1 MAESALTLMQTLAD
15 AHLYPFATR
24 LCDWLVTELNR
35 SNEPVPGFTESRAK
49 ALLRAANVID
59 EPTLHSFARLMDVE
73 TAVSGVTA
81 VRLALY
87 DLLNETNLATA
98 SEIQA
103 IAAAATHSKT
113 PDQPSP
119 IPWLTLAV
127 AAYAWKSEYP
137 LHQLDPA
144 SPPGEF
150 SPAGQ
155 VVKRAAFFLRQQ
167 VQRSATERDKLG
179 RKLAYVPANAPNL
192 DQLPAEA
199 PIPPLPPHFRPP
211 IPVRYP
217 EVARETLQITPDEPL
232 PPPPAQRGDPL
243 TVQPEEVPGSSAS
256 VTRMP
261 PIHISAEQIPPE
273 RPDRSQA
280 ARVRRAA
287 NPPAPVSTSAP
298 AHSTPPPASGF
309 SDGVR
314 QLFGRGREPMKSTKL
329 RVLVTEYPDG
339 PGIYGLQVK
348 VTCKGVKSFVAGTT
362 NRQGQF
368 LCELPVRL
376 QSGLTYDV
384 DVSWPPEL
392 GGKTERKSITL
403 HADRTEFSL
412 PFFSRLNKESA
423 G

>member
-1 MAESALTLMQTLAD
+1 MAESALTLIKALAD
-15 AHLYPFATR
+15 AHLHPFATR

-35 SNEPVPGFTESRAK
+35 SSDPVPGFTESRAK

-59 EPTLHSFARLMDVE
+59 GPTLHSFARLVAAE
-73 TAVSGVTA
+73 TAVAPETP
-81 VRLALY
+81 VRLALF
-87 DLLNETNLATA
+87 DLLNETNLATV
-98 SEIQA
+98 SETQA
-103 IAAAATHSKT
+103 LAAAATLSET
-113 PDQPSP
+113 PQSP
-119 IPWLTLAV
+119 IPWLSLAI

-137 LHQLDPA
+137 LHQLDPT

-167 VQRSATERDKLG
+167 VQRSATERDKLA
-179 RKLAYVPANAPNL
+179 RKLAYAPPSAPNL
-192 DQLPAEA
+192 DQLPTEA

-232 PPPPAQRGDPL
+232 PPPPAQRSDSL
-243 TVQPEEVPGSSAS
+243 TVQPEEMPGDSAS
-256 VTRMP
+256 VMRMP
-261 PIHISAEQIPPE
+261 PIRISEEQIPPE
-273 RPDRSQA
+273 RPDRAQA
-280 ARVRRAA
+280 ARTRRAA
-287 NPPAPVSTSAP
+287 NPPANAP
-298 AHSTPPPASGF
+298 TSTPARSTPSSASGF

-329 RVLVTEYPDG
+329 RVSVTEYPDG

-362 NRQGQF
+362 SRQGQF

-376 QSGLTYDV
+376 HSGLTYDV

-423 G
+423 S

>member
-15 AHLYPFATR
+15 AHLYPFAVR

-35 SNEPVPGFTESRAK
+35 SSEPVPAFTESRAK

-59 EPTLHSFARLMDVE
+59 DPTLHSFARLMDVE
-73 TAVSGVTA
+73 TAVAPETA

-87 DLLNETNLATA
+87 DLLNETNLTA
-98 SEIQA
+98 AAEIQA
-103 IAAAATHSKT
+103 IAAAATHSQS
-113 PDQPSP
+113 PSQPSS
-119 IPWLTLAV
+119 IPWLSLAV

-167 VQRSATERDKLG
+167 VQRSATERDKLA
-179 RKLAYVPANAPNL
+179 RKLAYAPPSTPSL
-192 DQLPAEA
+192 EQLRNEA

-232 PPPPAQRGDPL
+232 PPPPAPRSDPL
-243 TVQPEEVPGSSAS
+243 TVRPEEMPGDSGS
-256 VTRMP
+256 VMRMP
-261 PIHISAEQIPPE
+261 PIRISEEQIPPE

-280 ARVRRAA
+280 ARTRRAA
-287 NPPAPVSTSAP
+287 NPPTNTPTGAPIRTTSSAG
-298 AHSTPPPASGF
+298 SF

-348 VTCKGVKSFVAGTT
+348 VSCQGVKSFVAGTT

-376 QSGLTYDV
+376 HSGLTYDV

-392 GGKTERKSITL
+392 GGKIERKSITL

-423 G
+423 S